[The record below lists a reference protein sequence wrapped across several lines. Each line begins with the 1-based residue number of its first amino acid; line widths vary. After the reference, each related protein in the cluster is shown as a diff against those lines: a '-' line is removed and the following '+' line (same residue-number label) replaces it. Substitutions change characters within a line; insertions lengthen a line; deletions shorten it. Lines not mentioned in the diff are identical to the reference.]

1 MQESTE
7 IKNTPSKLSIENL
20 IKSLDQKTDNVIS
33 RLEKINKSQSII
45 EDKFSNSDC
54 SSEEKK
60 IYESQIEYLES
71 IIIEL
76 ENKVIES
83 NIKIK
88 QLEDFVIQIY

>member
-7 IKNTPSKLSIENL
+7 IKKTPSKLSIENL

-33 RLEKINKSQSII
+33 RLEKINRSQSTI
-45 EDKFSNSDC
+45 EDKFNNPDC

-60 IYESQIEYLES
+60 FYESQIEYLES

-83 NIKIK
+83 NSKIK
-88 QLEDFVIQIY
+88 QLEEFVIQIY